1 MSSLNIAARSLT
13 TNLAVLQVIGHNI
26 ANVNT
31 EGYSRQTVSLEQV
44 PGQKLGSGY
53 FGKGVEIAGVAR
65 SYNAFLTREANTT
78 KSVAASDEVRFQRLQ
93 QLEQLFPMGEDGMG
107 TQLNN
112 FLNSWAD
119 VSASPLNQTARGV
132 VLSTG
137 EEVAARLRQTAAQLD
152 ELGVTTRTQIE
163 AGIREVNRIAKDIVD
178 LNQRIAATG
187 NSGAQPNDLLDQ
199 RDKLVADLNQYVQ
212 TSTLIA
218 NDGSMTVFAGGSY
231 PLVLGATATPLVNP
245 PPTNSEG
252 ELTLAFGDSNAM
264 MNTALLGGGQLQGL
278 LKFHNN
284 DLNDVRNQLGRLAL
298 SMTEQVNRQ
307 HRSGVDLNGAAGL
320 DFYRPIDLSGG
331 VLPSDG
337 NTGTAQL
344 GLSVSTAASAPT
356 SFVATDYEVSF
367 DGTNWAVKR
376 LSDSTYLNGAG
387 QFASATPVALAMP
400 QTFDGLSLNLA
411 SGTAQAGDSFVLRP
425 FADVAR
431 QVQVALT
438 SPTQLAAA
446 SPVLVQGGSNNA
458 ANTTVESV
466 YRPAGAT
473 PPAGWTRSEV
483 YFGTDPVT
491 GTSYPG
497 QYRVV
502 TYSPAATAS
511 APQDFVSGQPITVD
525 GFQLTLRGAPATG
538 DMYTVRPPAVGESMN
553 QNVGNAQAM
562 LALRD
567 IDSFQGYT
575 LSDGYIPVFAEVSTS
590 IQTAKSAATF
600 SNGVSQSAEAARA
613 NQSGVN
619 LDEEAA
625 RLVQFQ
631 QAYQASAKYLQAVQS
646 LFDTLLQAFG
656 R

>member
-1 MSSLNIAARSLT
+1 MSSLNVAARALT
-13 TNLAVLQVIGHNI
+13 TNQAVLQVIGHNI

-31 EGYSRQTVSLEQV
+31 DGYSRQTVALGQV
-44 PGQKLGSGY
+44 PGQKVGSGY
-53 FGKGVEIAGVAR
+53 FGKGVEITGVTR
-65 SYNAFLTREANTT
+65 SYNAYLTRESNLTQ
-78 KSVAASDEVRFQRLQ
+78 SVAASDAIRFQRLQ
-93 QLEQLFPMGEDGMG
+93 QLEQLFPMGEAGMG

-119 VSASPLNQTARGV
+119 VAASPTNQTARGV
-132 VLSTG
+132 VLSSA
-137 EEVAARLRQTAAQLD
+137 EEFASRLRQTSTQLD

-163 AGIREVNRIAKDIVD
+163 AGIREVNRIVKDIAD
-178 LNQRIAATG
+178 LNQRIAV
-187 NSGAQPNDLLDQ
+187 SGTSGGAPNDLLDQ

-218 NDGSMTVFAGGSY
+218 NDGTMTVFAGGSY
-231 PLVLGATATPLVNP
+231 PLVLGTTVTELVNP

-252 ELTLAFGDSNAM
+252 ELTLAFGNKDAL
-264 MNTALLGGGQLQGL
+264 MNTSLLGGGQLQGL
-278 LKFHNN
+278 LKFHNE

-298 SMTEQVNRQ
+298 SLTEQVNRQ
-307 HRSGVDLNGAAGL
+307 HRAGLDLNGQAGL
-320 DFYRPIDLSGG
+320 DFYRAIDLSNA

-337 NTGTAQL
+337 NGGSAQL
-344 GLSVSTAASAPT
+344 SVAVSTAADAPT
-356 SFVATDYEVSF
+356 SFVATDYELSF
-367 DGTNWAVKR
+367 DGSDWAIKR
-376 LSDSTYLNGAG
+376 LSDNTYLDATGAFG
-387 QFASATPVALAMP
+387 SATPVALTMP
-400 QTFDGLSLNLA
+400 QTFDGLTLTLD
-411 SGTAQAGDSFVLRP
+411 SGAAQAGDTFVLRP

-446 SPVLVQGGSNNA
+446 SPVLVEAGSTNGSNLA
-458 ANTTVESV
+458 VESL
-466 YRPAGAT
+466 YRPADT
-473 PPAGWTRSEV
+473 SEPVGWDKSEI
-483 YFGTDPVT
+483 YFGSDPVS

-497 QYRVV
+497 QYRVI
-502 TYSPAATAS
+502 TYTPAATVS
-511 APQDFVSGQPITVD
+511 APQDFVSGQPIVVD
-525 GFQLTLRGAPATG
+525 GFQLTLRGTPTTG
-538 DMYTVRPPAVGESMN
+538 DKFTVRPPVGGELMN
-553 QNVGNAQAM
+553 QSVGNAQAL

-567 IDSFQGYT
+567 VDSFQGYT

-600 SNGVSQSAEAARA
+600 SSSVADSAESARA

-646 LFDTLLQAFG
+646 LFDTLLSAF